1 METISLLVWVLAVV
15 LILVAC
21 VVKGDN
27 RLPCFMA
34 TLFGAGGLV
43 CAIDEYNNATMSEPV
58 ATVFIVAMLVVMVWG
73 LYLILAKYL
82 RGNVRI

>member
-34 TLFGAGGLV
+34 VLFGAGGLV
-43 CAIDEYNNATMSEPV
+43 CAIDEYNQSTISEPV